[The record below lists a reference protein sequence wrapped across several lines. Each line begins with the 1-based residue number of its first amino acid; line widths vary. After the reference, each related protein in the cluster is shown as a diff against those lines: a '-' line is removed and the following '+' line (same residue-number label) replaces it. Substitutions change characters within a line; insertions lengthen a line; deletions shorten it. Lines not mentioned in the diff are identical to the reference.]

1 METIIGVA
9 LLGFVFLAIVGRRI
23 ARIIL
28 ISGLA
33 GMVLWFGL
41 YTLRSELRSNVT
53 HQQATTALVVPQC
66 PPPAHPGVK
75 MTEGESI
82 AEAYRCWP

>member
-9 LLGFVFLAIVGRRI
+9 LLGFLLLAIVGRRV

-28 ISGLA
+28 ISGVA
-33 GMVLWFGL
+33 GMVLLFGL
-41 YTLRSELRSNVT
+41 NMLRSELRSNAVHKET
-53 HQQATTALVVPQC
+53 TTATIAPQC

-75 MTEGESI
+75 LTEGESI
-82 AEAYRCWP
+82 LDAYRCWP